1 MLQASNFEF
10 GVVASRP
17 DQMYGWPG
25 LTRVQGQE
33 VLAGAS
39 ERKYHVDPVG
49 REVVIRSIDGGQ
61 TWGLPH
67 EVYNSELDDRDANLL
82 TMPDGTIIL
91 TWFDSTAFLRWLD
104 AGWYPESWRDQWG
117 ARVQRQGITEAT
129 ETSGWLMRSSDGGR
143 TWDPPCPTPVG
154 QHAGPSILSDGRLI
168 YIGAGFMVGTT
179 SVWESTNKGDTWV
192 QIGEVLGPREGD
204 PPHPVLDENHV
215 LELRPRHLLAMFR
228 TEFEDYNQRFL
239 YQSNSEDGGHT
250 WSEARRLSV
259 WGCPPYLIRLSSGAI
274 LCSYG
279 HRRDPFSIRAV
290 LSYDDG
296 RTWDDEHIVTVYEFE
311 GPCDMGY
318 PVSLEVTPG
327 QILTVYYCNLKE
339 DTDHAALPFP
349 AYTENPGGILYTR
362 WTLE

>member
-1 MLQASNFEF
+1 MLQASNFEC

-33 VLAGAS
+33 VLAAAS
-39 ERKYHVDPVG
+39 ERKYHADPVG
-49 REVVIRSIDGGQ
+49 REVVIRSTDGGQ

-67 EVYNSELDDRDANLL
+67 EVYNSELDDRDANQL

-91 TWFDSTAFLRWLD
+91 TWFDSTGFVKWLD
-104 AGWYPESWRDQWG
+104 AGCYPEAWHRQWTD
-117 ARVQRQGITEAT
+117 RVARQGITEAT
-129 ETSGWLMRSSDGGR
+129 ETSGWLMRSVDGGR
-143 TWDPPCPTPVG
+143 TWDPPCRTPVG
-154 QHAGPSILSDGRLI
+154 QHAGPSVLSDGRLI
-168 YIGAGFMVGTT
+168 YIGAGFMGGTT
-179 SVWESTNKGDTWV
+179 SVWESTDKGDTWV
-192 QIGEVLGPREGD
+192 QIGEVTA
-204 PPHPVLDENHV
+204 PVGKDGRPVVDENHV
-215 LELRPRHLLAMFR
+215 LELRPGCLLAMFR
-228 TEFEDYNQRFL
+228 TEPDDCGEGFL

-259 WGCPPYLIRLSSGAI
+259 WGYPPYLIRLSSSAI

-279 HRRDPFSIRAV
+279 HRRDLFSIRAV

-296 RTWDDEHIVTVYEFE
+296 RTWDDEHIITIYQFE

-318 PVSLEVTPG
+318 PVSLEVAPG

-339 DTDHAALPFP
+339 DTDPAALPFP